1 MAPVYVVALRQPS
14 GTLIRISSDFLD
26 IAISRTVNAPDVAVI
41 IYDSNSRDVVQLSHG
56 KIVTISRVDDSAGIS
71 ESVEFNGIIRRIVRT
86 VNDRTTYEVTC
97 VGMLGLLG
105 TRIVAYKAGIAN
117 RSKFT
122 SSPAE
127 TILKNLFT
135 FNIGASATTANG
147 RIMAGNITGMTTAAT
162 AGTGTVLSV
171 SVAYQNL
178 LSAMQKIADDGGGD
192 FDLLYTAPATWTF
205 TWYLGQLGTDRT
217 ATVKLSVPLGTIGE
231 LIVSD
236 DRIDDFTAVIVGG
249 EGEDKARRVATR
261 PATLPTGLDLREY
274 FADARNLKKA
284 TLGRLRNHGQII
296 LNRQA
301 RKRVT
306 YTASVIQGGQFRYG
320 RDYFLGDLVTIL
332 DGTTAITQKIQGVD
346 LAFTADGKESIDVT
360 LANNP

>member
-1 MAPVYVVALRQPS
+1 MAPSYTVSLYNTS
-14 GTLIRISSDFLD
+14 GTLQAISQDYLD
-26 IAISRTVNAPDVAVI
+26 LAISRTVNAPDVAVL
-41 IYDSNSRDVVQLSHG
+41 IYDSNSANAQYLVQG
-56 KIVTISRVDDSAGIS
+56 AIVTILRQDPDAGITGAT
-71 ESVEFNGIIRRIVRT
+71 EFSGQIRRIVRT

-205 TWYLGQLGTDRT
+205 TWYLGQRGTDRT

-236 DRIDDFTAVIVGG
+236 DRIEDFTAVIVGG

-261 PATLPTGLDLREY
+261 PATLPTGLSSREY

-284 TLGRLRNHGQII
+284 TLGRLRNHGQIL

-306 YTASVIQGGQFRYG
+306 YTVTLLQNAALRYG

-332 DGTTAITQKIQGVD
+332 DGTTAITQKVQGVD
-346 LAFTADGKESIDVT
+346 LAFTADGKESVDVT
-360 LANNP
+360 LASNT